1 MRNEIRK
8 DMKPSQRDNM
18 PTADVPPGS
27 GEYATYLARVYQQAK
42 FPKPR
47 NLIGLAKTL
56 PVEEMEKL
64 MLAHQS
70 IGEEDLRA
78 LAQRRAQAVQ
88 GWLVEQG
95 QVPLSRIFLLPVKL
109 ASAADGA
116 NESGQN
122 RVDFSLR

>member
-1 MRNEIRK
+1 M
-8 DMKPSQRDNM
+8 S
-18 PTADVPPGS
+18 TADVPLGS
-27 GEYATYLARVYQQAK
+27 GEYATYLARAYQQAK

-109 ASAADGA
+109 PSAANGTT
-116 NESGQN
+116 ESGQN